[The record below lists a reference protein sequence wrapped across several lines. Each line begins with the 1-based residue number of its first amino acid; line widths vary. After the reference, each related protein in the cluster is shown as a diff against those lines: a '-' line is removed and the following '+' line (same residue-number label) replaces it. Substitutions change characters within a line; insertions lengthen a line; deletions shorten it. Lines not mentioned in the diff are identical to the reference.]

1 MKILISEEE
10 YLKTRDDL
18 KGKDR
23 EIADLQFKLKFKEL
37 QEKQTI
43 SLLEQIT
50 ARLERME
57 DMLENIPNDD
67 WWFDR

>member
-10 YLKTRDDL
+10 YLKTSDDL

>member
-10 YLKTRDDL
+10 YLKMKSEL
-18 KGKDR
+18 KEKDG
-23 EIADLQFKLKFKEL
+23 EIVNLQFKLKHKEL
-37 QEKQTI
+37 QELQTI
-43 SLLEQIT
+43 SLMENIT
-50 ARLERME
+50 ERLERME

>member
-23 EIADLQFKLKFKEL
+23 EITDLQFKLKFKEL